1 MDVDGSYLERKHKQM
16 IDAGMTVTPIGA
28 PAGTPLAGWEVMT
41 EANVKN
47 LAKKLP
53 QVTSGDSLSNVGL
66 FIMNIFPLGA
76 VYTYLA
82 SGAGRTQSEGT
93 FCALTR
99 GFLHW
104 VSGRIDSIEVNV
116 HNPLHVHI
124 RSSMKPS
131 MKQGNYRI
139 WILLQREDDLA
150 TVRSATCECAVG

>member
-1 MDVDGSYLERKHKQM
+1 M
-16 IDAGMTVTPIGA
+16 IACP
-28 PAGTPLAGWEVMT
+28 
-41 EANVKN
+41 
-47 LAKKLP
+47 
-53 QVTSGDSLSNVGL
+53 SNVGLL

-93 FCALTR
+93 FRALTR

-104 VSGRIDSIEVNV
+104 APGRIDSTEVNI
-116 HNPLHVHI
+116 HNPLYVHI

-131 MKQGNYRI
+131 MKQGNYRV

-150 TVRSATCECAVG
+150 TVRSTCECAAG